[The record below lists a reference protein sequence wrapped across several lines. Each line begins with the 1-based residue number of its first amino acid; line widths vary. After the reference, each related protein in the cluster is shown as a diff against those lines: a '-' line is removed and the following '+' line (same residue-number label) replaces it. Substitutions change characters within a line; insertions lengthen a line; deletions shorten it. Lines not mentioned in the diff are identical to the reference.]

1 MYFPIPK
8 LDLQQ
13 PTLMGQ
19 LTAFGKWAGQWN
31 SGCVEIQKSC
41 GILCHRLGCYT
52 MVSLAIL
59 VVYHGDIR
67 NLCSSPQEGISGVH

>member
-19 LTAFGKWAGQWN
+19 LTALGKWAEQRNLGR
-31 SGCVEIQKSC
+31 VEIQKSC
-41 GILCHRLGCYT
+41 GGLCYRLGMLHDSFLGY
-52 MVSLAIL
+52 
-59 VVYHGDIR
+59 
-67 NLCSSPQEGISGVH
+67 SGGLS